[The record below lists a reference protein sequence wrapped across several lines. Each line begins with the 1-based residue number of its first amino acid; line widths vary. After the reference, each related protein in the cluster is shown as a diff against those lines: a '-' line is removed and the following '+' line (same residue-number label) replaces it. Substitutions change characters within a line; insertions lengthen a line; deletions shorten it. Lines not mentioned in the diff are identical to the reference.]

1 MRQTQGQCNTQCKW
15 HSGYKRAIMKMPQD
29 VHSSA
34 SVDAAHNKVLAA
46 GSVLEFA
53 SPDNPCHSHGGRQLY
68 TRPAFQ
74 RFPDR
79 VAVMGRCHI
88 PNVCVCCLVLLRC
101 ECAGA
106 FFPTRERI
114 QFFSVMKSSAIWKN
128 TKIAQVRRECVIS
141 WTWAHLDLFQTNSLL
156 LLSAFT
162 WKQTKTKQQKHTII
176 PMLIT

>member
-1 MRQTQGQCNTQCKW
+1 
-15 HSGYKRAIMKMPQD
+15 MKMPQD

-88 PNVCVCCLVLLRC
+88 PNVCASVASCCF
-101 ECAGA
+101 GA
-106 FFPTRERI
+106 SALEL
-114 QFFSVMKSSAIWKN
+114 FFSNAGKDTVLFRDEEFSNLKKHKN
-128 TKIAQVRRECVIS
+128 SPGEK
-141 WTWAHLDLFQTNSLL
+141 
-156 LLSAFT
+156 
-162 WKQTKTKQQKHTII
+162 
-176 PMLIT
+176 